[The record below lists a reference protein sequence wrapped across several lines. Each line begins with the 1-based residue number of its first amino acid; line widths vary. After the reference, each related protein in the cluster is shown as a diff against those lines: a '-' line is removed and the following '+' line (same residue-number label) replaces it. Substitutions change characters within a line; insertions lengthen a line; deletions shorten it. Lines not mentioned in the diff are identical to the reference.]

1 MAHSCDFT
9 CKIAQFSVLL
19 AIFGLV
25 LRCTVVNRRRLVEPG
40 ELIIGHST
48 LVKGRGRR
56 LLPFEG
62 AALHGL
68 HGSSAALLLL
78 KRIYLVV
85 RLYQK
90 RFIAAVGLQVG
101 WAATGRVKLHV
112 HGVLIEFQ
120 VARVADDGTWQGDKL
135 LARLIIILGVFLIDD
150 RC

>member
-1 MAHSCDFT
+1 M
-9 CKIAQFSVLL
+9 
-19 AIFGLV
+19 
-25 LRCTVVNRRRLVEPG
+25 
-40 ELIIGHST
+40 
-48 LVKGRGRR
+48 
-56 LLPFEG
+56 
-62 AALHGL
+62 HGL

-150 RC
+150 RCQQIICGSLICHQITGHVSPLATPVDLFLLHPFDIGNRNRLRLGISKLIGRELRLRKYN